1 MGEIDDRGTYIN
13 KIPFSDV
20 PTVYGEVV
28 ISSNSRRLNNYLED
42 QLRQLLRD
50 IYYDRVEDFK
60 L

>member
-20 PTVYGEVV
+20 PTVDGEVV